1 MAEIMV
7 DCRVAN
13 CPIPLVE
20 TMKAIRKASPGDI
33 IEVVGTYPVSKKE
46 IPMAMEAMR
55 LELLGITQEEAPGDR
70 VSLGVGRT
78 GRHDGAL

>member
-1 MAEIMV
+1 
-7 DCRVAN
+7 
-13 CPIPLVE
+13 
-20 TMKAIRKASPGDI
+20 
-33 IEVVGTYPVSKKE
+33 
-46 IPMAMEAMR
+46 MEAMR